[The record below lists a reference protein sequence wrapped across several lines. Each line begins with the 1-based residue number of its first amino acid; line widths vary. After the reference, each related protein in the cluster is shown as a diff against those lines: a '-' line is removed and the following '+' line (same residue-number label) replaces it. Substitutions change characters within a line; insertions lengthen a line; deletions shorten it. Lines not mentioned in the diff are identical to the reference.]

1 MNRNATEVDE
11 SRNKNRA
18 ANSDD
23 ADHESG
29 EQTEH
34 AEGDR
39 GQGRHGWTIG
49 VPAAARG
56 QNCGKSERPG

>member
-1 MNRNATEVDE
+1 MNRDASEVDE
-11 SRNKNRA
+11 SRNKNHA
-18 ANSDD
+18 ANSYD

-39 GQGRHGWTIG
+39 CPGRHGRRIG
-49 VPAAARG
+49 APTAACG
-56 QNCGKSERPG
+56 QNCGKLGRAG